1 MEKTNSIDDYIE
13 NSPRKEELIRLR
25 QILLDCK
32 LTEEIKWGAPTYTY
46 QGMNVAGIA
55 AFKSYVGLW
64 FHQGALLKDKEKK
77 LINAQEG
84 KTKALR
90 QWRFASAKEIQPGL
104 IKAYVNEAIKVVK
117 EGRSI
122 KPSAKKKI
130 ELPAELGNA
139 LKAKKVA
146 TIFQTL
152 TPFKQREYIEYVAE
166 AARPETRQRRVEKIL
181 PMILKGIGLNDKYRS

>member
-46 QGMNVAGIA
+46 QGKNVAGIA
-55 AFKSYVGLW
+55 GFKSYVGLW

-90 QWRFASAKEIQPGL
+90 QWRFASAKEIQPRL

-130 ELPAELGNA
+130 ELPAELANA